1 MAKRSGGPIGRLSV
15 QLVASHVLV
24 AVVSLASAGAL
35 VALLAPRIFEVLGNA
50 HVPGSAGAGRGTGG
64 GLGVQMAEAV
74 RQSLGWGLLVGV
86 SAAVVLGVIAAR
98 WLLGQVDALRRATQ
112 RLASG
117 QYRTE
122 LPKPRTRE
130 LAELVDD
137 LGMMAGRLADTEQR
151 RTRLLGE
158 VGHEMRTPLTVIDAQ
173 LEAMIDGVM
182 PANGEN
188 LSLIATETRRLRRL
202 ANDLSSLSRAEE
214 GAESLDLSLIDLGG
228 VVERV
233 VDRLRPQATDAGI
246 DLQVTQVDQTP
257 VLADADR
264 VAQVVTNLVGNAIR
278 ATPEGGRITVHCQP
292 DAGQGVVQVTDT
304 GEGLASD
311 DLERIFERF
320 YRVPGRRSSG
330 SDGGGSGIGLT
341 IARHL
346 AERHGGSLTAASAGK
361 GQGSTFSLRL
371 PLAS

>member
-1 MAKRSGGPIGRLSV
+1 MAKRSGGPLTRLSV
-15 QLVASHVLV
+15 QLVGSHVVV
-24 AVVSLASAGAL
+24 ALVSLTSAGAL
-35 VALLAPRIFEVLGNA
+35 VALLAPRIFEVLGDE
-50 HVPGSAGAGRGTGG
+50 HVPSATGRGTGG
-64 GLGVQMAEAV
+64 GLGIQIAEAV
-74 RQSLGWGLLVGV
+74 QQSLGWGLLVGV
-86 SAAVVLGVIAAR
+86 IAAVVLGAVAAR
-98 WLLGQVDALRRATQ
+98 WLLAQVDSLRRATQ
-112 RLASG
+112 RLAAG

-130 LAELVDD
+130 LAELVED
-137 LGMMAGRLADTEQR
+137 LGTMAGRLADTEQR

-158 VGHEMRTPLTVIDAQ
+158 VGHEMRTPLTVIDGQ

-182 PANGEN
+182 PASGEN
-188 LSLIATETRRLRRL
+188 LSLITTETRRLRRL

-214 GAESLDLSLIDLGG
+214 GVESLDLQLVDLAP

-233 VDRLRPQATDAGI
+233 VARLRPQATDATIEVQFDRYG
-246 DLQVTQVDQTP
+246 QTP

-264 VAQVVTNLVGNAIR
+264 IAQVITNLVGNAIR
-278 ATPEGGRITVHCQP
+278 ATGEGGRITVHCQP
-292 DAGQGVVQVTDT
+292 EAGHGVVQVTDT

-320 YRVPGRRSSG
+320 YRVPGHRSSG

-346 AERHGGSLTAASAGK
+346 AERHGGSLTATSAGR
-361 GQGSTFSLRL
+361 GQGATFTLRL

>member
-1 MAKRSGGPIGRLSV
+1 
-15 QLVASHVLV
+15 
-24 AVVSLASAGAL
+24 
-35 VALLAPRIFEVLGNA
+35 
-50 HVPGSAGAGRGTGG
+50 
-64 GLGVQMAEAV
+64 
-74 RQSLGWGLLVGV
+74 
-86 SAAVVLGVIAAR
+86 
-98 WLLGQVDALRRATQ
+98 
-112 RLASG
+112 
-117 QYRTE
+117 
-122 LPKPRTRE
+122 
-130 LAELVDD
+130 
-137 LGMMAGRLADTEQR
+137 
-151 RTRLLGE
+151 
-158 VGHEMRTPLTVIDAQ
+158 MRTPLTVIDAQ

-246 DLQVTQVDQTP
+246 DLQVTQVGQTP

>member
-1 MAKRSGGPIGRLSV
+1 M
-15 QLVASHVLV
+15 
-24 AVVSLASAGAL
+24 
-35 VALLAPRIFEVLGNA
+35 
-50 HVPGSAGAGRGTGG
+50 
-64 GLGVQMAEAV
+64 
-74 RQSLGWGLLVGV
+74 
-86 SAAVVLGVIAAR
+86 
-98 WLLGQVDALRRATQ
+98 
-112 RLASG
+112 
-117 QYRTE
+117 
-122 LPKPRTRE
+122 
-130 LAELVDD
+130 
-137 LGMMAGRLADTEQR
+137 
-151 RTRLLGE
+151 
-158 VGHEMRTPLTVIDAQ
+158 
-173 LEAMIDGVM
+173 
-182 PANGEN
+182 
-188 LSLIATETRRLRRL
+188 
-202 ANDLSSLSRAEE
+202 
-214 GAESLDLSLIDLGG
+214 SLIDLGG

-246 DLQVTQVDQTP
+246 DLQVTQVGQTP

-330 SDGGGSGIGLT
+330 GDGGGSGIGLT

-346 AERHGGSLTAASAGK
+346 AERHGGSLVAASAGK
-361 GQGSTFSLRL
+361 GQGSTFTLRL

>member
-1 MAKRSGGPIGRLSV
+1 M
-15 QLVASHVLV
+15 
-24 AVVSLASAGAL
+24 
-35 VALLAPRIFEVLGNA
+35 FEVLGNA

-246 DLQVTQVDQTP
+246 DLQVTQVGQTP

>member
-35 VALLAPRIFEVLGNA
+35 VALLAPRIFEVLGSA
-50 HVPGSAGAGRGTGG
+50 HVPGSSGAGRGTGG
-64 GLGVQMAEAV
+64 GLGIQMAEAV

-137 LGMMAGRLADTEQR
+137 LGTMAGRLADTEQR

-246 DLQVTQVDQTP
+246 DLQVTQVGQTP